1 VSSNSV
7 GGNAVER
14 RIRRRSV
21 HRSRSTAVSVALVVL
36 AIVAAWI
43 GTESVLRAVGAAPL
57 LADPQTAVDA
67 ALRPDAAFVTI
78 VEVIAVVLVVLGVVL
93 VVLAIAPGRQHRSPV
108 PHDRGAVVI
117 DTRIIAA
124 TAANAAGSAAGVP
137 EGNTSA
143 SSRGNRT
150 EVRVVPVSGVAVDE
164 AVVRAAVEERLGRL
178 DERFGRRVRVRVAE
192 QGTLS

>member
-1 VSSNSV
+1 MSNSSI
-7 GGNAVER
+7 ER
-14 RIRRRSV
+14 RLSRRSV

-36 AIVAAWI
+36 VLVAAWI
-43 GTESVLRAVGAAPL
+43 GTESVLRAVGSAPL

-67 ALRPDAAFVTI
+67 ALKPDAAFLTI
-78 VEVIAVVLVVLGVVL
+78 AEVIAVVLVVLGIVL
-93 VVLAIAPGRQHRSPV
+93 VVLALKPGRQHRSPV

-124 TAANAAGSAAGVP
+124 TAANAASTAAGVP

-143 SSRGNRT
+143 SSRGSST

-164 AVVRAAVEERLGRL
+164 SAVRAAVEERLGRL
-178 DERFGRRVRVRVAE
+178 DERYGRRVKVRVAE

>member
-1 VSSNSV
+1 MSSSPN
-7 GGNAVER
+7 GANGVER

-36 AIVAAWI
+36 ALVAAWI

-57 LADPQTAVDA
+57 LADPQTAVDT

-78 VEVIAVVLVVLGVVL
+78 AEVIAGVLVVLGIVL
-93 VVLAIAPGRQHRSPV
+93 VVLALKPGRQHRSPV
-108 PHDRGAVVI
+108 PHERGAVII

-124 TAANAAGSAAGVP
+124 TAANAAGTAAGVP
-137 EGNTSA
+137 DGNATA
-143 SSRGNRT
+143 TSRGTST
-150 EVRVVPVSGVAVDE
+150 EVRVVPVSGIAVDE
-164 AVVRAAVEERLGRL
+164 GIVRDAVKDRLGQL
-178 DERFGRRVRVRVAE
+178 DERFGRRVKVRIAE

>member
-1 VSSNSV
+1 MSSSSV

-36 AIVAAWI
+36 VLVAAWI

-57 LADPQTAVDA
+57 LADPQTVVDT

-78 VEVIAVVLVVLGVVL
+78 AEVIAVVLVVLGVVL
-93 VVLAIAPGRQHRSPV
+93 VVLALKPGRQHRSPV

-150 EVRVVPVSGVAVDE
+150 DVRVVPVSGVPVDE
-164 AVVRAAVEERLGRL
+164 AAVRAAVTERLSQL
-178 DERFGRRVRVRVAE
+178 DERFGRRVKVTLAE
-192 QGTLS
+192 RGTLS